1 MIVCEAF
8 EFDSS
13 TRATIVRLL
22 RIWASVYTQP
32 HIRFDIST
40 LGDCHGTATSNDS
53 RVRFMPK
60 LTFRSPR
67 VVKRETLRFQC
78 VPTAVGNMCC
88 AVGKNSTSTLKKQLF
103 DSVQGRRIT
112 FSYISS
118 LEWSATPANVPLTV
132 IITYLKYRLH
142 LERFHRVVNLRF
154 KYGIQEYLSSSSSQK
169 IEVDAVSITN
179 DSRSPVLNSPPHIQ
193 RQNSLRTK
201 LSLPN
206 LRRKQS
212 RNNVNE
218 DPVSS
223 SPSMTGSLI
232 SHAPQDAAEMLQ
244 VKDTEFKL
252 VAEFC
257 AFPGRYCADE

>member
-1 MIVCEAF
+1 
-8 EFDSS
+8 
-13 TRATIVRLL
+13 
-22 RIWASVYTQP
+22 
-32 HIRFDIST
+32 
-40 LGDCHGTATSNDS
+40 
-53 RVRFMPK
+53 
-60 LTFRSPR
+60 
-67 VVKRETLRFQC
+67 
-78 VPTAVGNMCC
+78 MCC
-88 AVGKNSTSTLKKQLF
+88 AVGKYFTPTLKKQSF

-142 LERFHRVVNLRF
+142 LERFHRLVNLRF
-154 KYGIQEYLSSSSSQK
+154 KYGIQEYLSSSSPQK
-169 IEVDAVSITN
+169 IEVDAISITN
-179 DSRSPVLNSPPHIQ
+179 DSRSQVLNSPPHIQ

-206 LRRKQS
+206 LRRKKS

-244 VKDTEFKL
+244 VKDTEFEL
-252 VAEFC
+252 VWPNFAHFQGAAARTSEDSGVLGHEGSIDLRQKGYLHLESPVVSVSSGEHSLDMWPQPPTTTM
-257 AFPGRYCADE
+257 PGTSSPTTGSESSMEAHQIASLSRCR